1 VARGARIQ
9 DFLGGPAQRGLI
21 SVSDIEPRPYKQ
33 VARAKAQE
41 RTRDALLDAAMDEFI
56 GDRWQKT
63 SLEALSA
70 RAGVTKQTLLRHF
83 GSKDGL
89 LMQSLIRGAS
99 QVFDQRW
106 SVPAGD
112 IDGAVE
118 NLLDHY
124 EDWGE
129 RSLRIG
135 AWQSGPAMLA
145 KLSQMARQIHYEWVE
160 YVFEPWLEGLEETA
174 RARRRATLI
183 ALCDV
188 HTWHLLAHDLGL
200 ARAEL
205 QATLTGAIEAVVG
218 EA

>member
-1 VARGARIQ
+1 VT
-9 DFLGGPAQRGLI
+9 
-21 SVSDIEPRPYKQ
+21 DIEHRPYKQ
-33 VARAKAQE
+33 VARAEAQE
-41 RTRDALLDAAMDEFI
+41 RTRDALLDAAIDEFY

-89 LMQSLIRGAS
+89 LLQALIRSAS

-106 SVPAGD
+106 SVPPGD
-112 IDGAVE
+112 IERAVA

-124 EDWGE
+124 EAWGE
-129 RSLRIG
+129 RALRIG
-135 AWQSGPAMLA
+135 AWQSNGPAVLA
-145 KLSQMARQIHYEWVE
+145 KLSQMARQVHYDWVG
-160 YVFEPWLEGLEETA
+160 YVFAPWLEGLEETECE
-174 RARRRATLI
+174 RRRATLI

-188 HTWHLLAHDLGL
+188 QTWWLISNDLGF

-205 QATLTGAIEAVVG
+205 QVTLTKAIEAILA
-218 EA
+218 EQR